1 MNFKLSPMAG
11 FAIIA
16 GLTLSACSSTNSS
29 QMQKEPAVASVA
41 PVATGIEHTH
51 PANIC
56 TNSISHSHPSGDKKH
71 AHRYDCS
78 PTKNA
83 FCFA

>member
-29 QMQKEPAVASVA
+29 QMQKEPAINARVLFCITTRTESVSMRIAIVAKA
-41 PVATGIEHTH
+41 MEWRNQGMD
-51 PANIC
+51 
-56 TNSISHSHPSGDKKH
+56 ISTLRI
-71 AHRYDCS
+71 A
-78 PTKNA
+78 
-83 FCFA
+83 